1 MPPDATLSLI
11 SLLKRPARAL
21 GLFAAAGMSLLALAE
36 GARAD
41 AAADFF
47 KGKTM
52 RLVNGGAAGS
62 GYDLYSRMLA
72 PWLEKKLGV
81 TVVVESR
88 PGAGMMTAMN
98 HTWIQPADGLTIMLA
113 PGEGAVLSKL
123 VDDQSL
129 RFDVAKYSMIARV
142 NTAPRVMIVY
152 PKGPIHSMADI
163 LKLGK
168 PLQIGSNG
176 KVDGVSDTTAIFCH
190 AFNLPCKIVIGYKSS
205 ADFSLAAIRGEVDGT
220 ILVEDSA
227 ARYAQGG
234 QLRAVMTMGRE
245 RSRIMPEAPSLFEA
259 TKVSDEQAWW
269 LDFREDVRKI
279 GRLLIGPPNME
290 PARLALLRKVA
301 KDILTDPEALK
312 EFEAKQQ
319 PALYGDPQEMTALV
333 NRILGEGLS
342 AARKAEIKHVIM
354 DKYY

>member
-1 MPPDATLSLI
+1 MPRSLMP
-11 SLLKRPARAL
+11 SSARAARLASRCLATVLAIAGL
-21 GLFAAAGMSLLALAE
+21 GGA
-36 GARAD
+36 ARAD

-81 TVVVESR
+81 TVVVEAR

-163 LKLGK
+163 LKLDK

-176 KVDGVSDTTAIFCH
+176 KVDGVSDTTAMFCH
-190 AFNLPCKIVIGYKSS
+190 AFNLQCKIVIGYKSS

-227 ARYAQGG
+227 SRYAQGG
-234 QLRAVMTMGRE
+234 QLRPVMTMGRE
-245 RSRIMPEAPSLFEA
+245 RSRIMPEAPSIFEA
-259 TKVSDEQAWW
+259 TNVTAEQAWW

-290 PARLALLRKVA
+290 PARLALLRRVTKE
-301 KDILTDPEALK
+301 ILTDPEALK

-319 PALYGDPQEMTALV
+319 PALYGDPQEMSELV